1 MGKEIV
7 AAYRDLNKN
16 LDKLTAIF
24 QSIVLGKKLGSAPT
38 IKPHQQKYIL
48 DLVNSIDNF
57 IEEKRYCC
65 NDLQCDCLSQKILV
79 KATLYKH
86 EILQVAAIR
95 SKAKD
100 IIKAQE
106 FGGLLSVRR
115 CTMTQDEQ
123 LHFFLYILTN
133 LIRRIG

>member
-16 LDKLTAIF
+16 LDKLTPIF

-48 DLVNSIDNF
+48 DLVNAIDNF
-57 IEEKRYCC
+57 IKEKRYCY

-79 KATLYKH
+79 KAILYQNQ
-86 EILQVAAIR
+86 ILKVDKIR
-95 SKAKD
+95 KMFKD
-100 IIKAQE
+100 ILTAQE

-133 LIRRIG
+133 LIKRIG